1 MSDTAI
7 ATPPAFFVLPG
18 FAPDALLFAARLTL
32 AMLLAYYVAF
42 FAQVESA
49 STAGVCVAIVTQV
62 SAGMSAAKAR
72 YRIAGT
78 LIGGCV
84 GLGLVAAFPQ
94 DRVMLLGGFALWL
107 AVCTYVATLLRDF
120 RSYGAA
126 LSGYT
131 AGIIAVGVI
140 AAPDTALATTLDRV
154 AAILIGIASVLVVDR
169 LLAGT
174 GAFDALVAD
183 LRARRA
189 AFAALAADVLE
200 GRPLGDDLPLV
211 QSAAQVAA
219 LQTQASYTAA
229 ELPDGNVRA
238 NGARHAIASLLA
250 MVSASRAIAAVI
262 GPNTPAEAAGYLQAT
277 ADELRGGPAHQVPLP
292 RPADPTSAL
301 LLERA
306 QALAAAHRQALL
318 GLQVLTEGGGS
329 LPPLRL
335 RASRDHMAALTGA
348 VRVLISVGLGSVFC
362 VLAGW
367 GSATL
372 VLIQQAA
379 FVALLGTFPNP
390 SQASLRFGLPL
401 LPIAVLTGAGKFLLL
416 PGASG
421 YTMFALVIGSITFV
435 CALAQRH
442 DVLGPYAASG
452 PTLFTI
458 ILGPSNPQT
467 FDLGSY
473 VGTVVQVGLAMV
485 FVVLSFNVIFPS
497 SRSRRLARVAV
508 AVGRTLRRTARQ
520 GAGEA
525 TLTPA
530 AYSLLYD
537 RMSQAEQ
544 LLGRQAPVRLRL
556 LGHIYGVGEVDL
568 AVRRAWGGLAAL
580 GTMHGPAA
588 TRAGEALRRQDGPA
602 MLAAAQGLLDDAGD
616 QPVGRPLLTAVSGL
630 AGAAMLLQPGRATLR
645 FYRKLMT

>member
-1 MSDTAI
+1 MPDTAI
-7 ATPPAFFVLPG
+7 IARPVLFTLPG
-18 FAPDALLFAARLTL
+18 FAPDALLFAARMSL
-32 AMLLAYYVAF
+32 AMLLAYYAAF

-62 SAGMSAAKAR
+62 SAGMSAAKAK

-78 LIGGCV
+78 LAGGCV

-107 AVCTYVATLLRDF
+107 AACTYVATLLRDF
-120 RSYGAA
+120 RSYGAV

-140 AAPDTALATTLDRV
+140 AAPQTALSTTLDRV
-154 AAILIGIASVLVVDR
+154 AAILIGIAAVLVVDR

-174 GAFDALVAD
+174 GAFDALVAG
-183 LRARRA
+183 LRARQ
-189 AFAALAADVLE
+189 AALADLAADALE
-200 GRPLGDDLPLV
+200 GRPLGDDLPMV
-211 QSAAQVAA
+211 QLAADVAA

-229 ELPDGNVRA
+229 ELPDGSVRA

-250 MVSASRAIAAVI
+250 MVSATRAITA
-262 GPNTPAEAAGYLQAT
+262 AAGPDIPTGEHAYLRAT
-277 ADELRGGPAHQVPLP
+277 ADELRGGPALQLPLP
-292 RPADPTSAL
+292 RPGSPTSAL
-301 LLERA
+301 LLERV
-306 QALAAAHRQALL
+306 QDLTAAHRQALL
-318 GLQVLTEGGGS
+318 GLQVLMGTGGS

-335 RASRDHMAALTGA
+335 RVSRDHVAALTGA

-367 GSATL
+367 GGATL

-401 LPIAVLTGAGKFLLL
+401 LPVAVLAGAGKFLLL

-421 YTMFALVIGSITFV
+421 FTMFALVVGSIAFLS
-435 CALAQRH
+435 ALMQRH

-467 FDLGSY
+467 FDLGGY
-473 VGTVVQVGLAMV
+473 VDTVVQVGLSVV
-485 FVVLSFNVIFPS
+485 FVLLSFNVIFPS
-497 SRSRRLARVAV
+497 SQSRRLARVAA
-508 AVGRTLRRTARQ
+508 AVGRALQRTARRGMG
-520 GAGEA
+520 GAP
-525 TLTPA
+525 LSPA

-537 RMSQAEQ
+537 RTSQALE
-544 LLGRQAPVRLRL
+544 LLGRRTPARLRL
-556 LGHIYGVGEVDL
+556 LGHIYGIGEVDL
-568 AVRRAWGGLAAL
+568 AVRRAWAGLAAL
-580 GTMHGPAA
+580 GHARGPAA
-588 TRAGEALRRQDGPA
+588 ARAGEALRRQDAPA
-602 MLAAAQGLLDDAGD
+602 MLAAAQSLLDEAGD
-616 QPVGRPLLTAVSGL
+616 QPVARPLLQAVSGL
-630 AGAAMLLQPGRATLR
+630 AGAALLLQPGRATMR
-645 FYRKLMT
+645 FYRRLMT

>member
-1 MSDTAI
+1 MSDIAT
-7 ATPPAFFVLPG
+7 ATPPAFLVLPG
-18 FAPDALLFAARLTL
+18 FAPDALLFAARLSL

-42 FAQVESA
+42 FCQVESA

-78 LIGGCV
+78 VFGGCV

-140 AAPDTALATTLDRV
+140 ASPDTALSTTLDRV

-183 LRARRA
+183 LRARQA
-189 AFAALAADVLE
+189 ILANLAADALE
-200 GRPLGDDLPLV
+200 GRPLGDDLPMVEL
-211 QSAAQVAA
+211 AAEVAA

-262 GPNTPAEAAGYLQAT
+262 GPDVPAEAAPYFQAT
-277 ADELRGGPAHQVPLP
+277 ADELRGGAAHQVPLP

-301 LLERA
+301 LLERT

-318 GLQVLTEGGGS
+318 GLHVLTEGGGS

-362 VLAGW
+362 VVAGW

-401 LPIAVLTGAGKFLLL
+401 LPIAVLAGAGKFLLL

-421 YTMFALVIGSITFV
+421 YTMFALVIGGIAFV
-435 CALAQRH
+435 TALVQRH

-473 VGTVVQVGLAMV
+473 VGTVLQVGLAMV

-497 SRSRRLARVAV
+497 SQSRRLARVAI
-508 AVGRTLRRTARQ
+508 AIGRTLRRTVRQ

-525 TLTPA
+525 RVTPA

-537 RMSQAEQ
+537 RMSQALQ
-544 LLGRQAPVRLRL
+544 LLGRQTPARLRL

-568 AVRRAWGGLAAL
+568 AIRRAWAGLAAL
-580 GTMHGPAA
+580 GTAHGSAA
-588 TRAGEALRRQDGPA
+588 IRAGDALRRQDGPA

-616 QPVGRPLLTAVSGL
+616 EPVGRPLLTAVSGL
-630 AGAAMLLQPGRATLR
+630 AGAARLLEPGRATLR